1 MTKGGESFAMERVHR
16 TQRTEK
22 SRSSEKRELAY
33 GTRQAPDRANFN
45 TGVFEDRCKRRTP
58 NSQTVRGSEFGLWR
72 KGWDSNPRYGITVYR
87 ISSPAHSTSLPPFRV
102 RGEFEYYS
110 MNLKKARVEE
120 KNLLLASPG
129 LQQRIKVPKTIL
141 RPHSGIRTK
150 QGAKHECFAPCPY
163 DVILSAGMRPPVW
176 PDSAITSIRPDGEP
190 RGRPC
195 RDGAL
200 RAPSRSR
207 RHSGSFRAPRRA
219 CDPRRDP
226 SRSGC
231 ERSACALLRP

>member
-1 MTKGGESFAMERVHR
+1 MQTKNPEQSNRSGFGIGALAEGVGFEPTIRYNRIPDFESGAFDLSATLPR
-16 TQRTEK
+16 QRRIRILQHEFEK
-22 SRSSEKRELAY
+22 SKS
-33 GTRQAPDRANFN
+33 
-45 TGVFEDRCKRRTP
+45 RR
-58 NSQTVRGSEFGLWR
+58 
-72 KGWDSNPRYGITVYR
+72 
-87 ISSPAHSTSLPPFRV
+87 
-102 RGEFEYYS
+102 
-110 MNLKKARVEE
+110 

-163 DVILSAGMRPPVW
+163 DVVLSAGMRPPVW